1 MAESESGG
9 DRSEA
14 ATPRRLQQLRDS
26 GRSALS
32 REAAPVAVLAV
43 SAMLLTMAAPAA
55 GKLLI
60 ARLSVF
66 LVAPAATSP
75 TAALRTAMLDMLWFS
90 GPYLLACVLAGAV
103 AVMAQ
108 TGGMVSL
115 TALMPDLGRLDPRR
129 GLARLAPGAALLE
142 AARSLAKLGAVGAVS
157 FKVVAAAVPLL
168 PAALMWEPTRLLD
181 ATAREVLRLTLILIG
196 AQVAIAG
203 FDIIRARMSFASS
216 TRMTRQE
223 IKDEHK
229 ETEGDPQIK
238 NRIRKLRQ
246 QRARR
251 RMMKAVPKAA
261 VVVTNPTHY
270 AVALAYERGS
280 GGAPRVVAK
289 GVDSLALRIRDVA
302 REHNVPVVENPPL
315 ARALHALDLDSE
327 IPREL
332 YQTVAEVIA
341 YVWRLRKRAR
351 L

>member
-1 MAESESGG
+1 M
-9 DRSEA
+9 
-14 ATPRRLQQLRDS
+14 
-26 GRSALS
+26 
-32 REAAPVAVLAV
+32 
-43 SAMLLTMAAPAA
+43 
-55 GKLLI
+55 
-60 ARLSVF
+60 
-66 LVAPAATSP
+66 
-75 TAALRTAMLDMLWFS
+75 
-90 GPYLLACVLAGAV
+90 
-103 AVMAQ
+103 
-108 TGGMVSL
+108 
-115 TALMPDLGRLDPRR
+115 
-129 GLARLAPGAALLE
+129 
-142 AARSLAKLGAVGAVS
+142 
-157 FKVVAAAVPLL
+157 
-168 PAALMWEPTRLLD
+168 EPTRLLD